1 MRMKRGILVASFLV
15 LMLMTAPAGAFSADN
30 LLIAVDEDGS
40 ADVTFN
46 YTLSWIER
54 IAVFLKIAE
63 PEQELKSALEMATGS
78 PVTVTSVEGDSA
90 RFSVLNFA
98 RIESTDNET
107 IYSTPGLDFTGAQEV
122 LDRYWFAALVEADF
136 SPDLTVVRFPDG
148 HEETFANQS
157 AIPAL
162 SYTITIQ

>member
-1 MRMKRGILVASFLV
+1 MKRGILVASL
-15 LMLMTAPAGAFSADN
+15 LILSLAIAPAGAFSADN
-30 LLIAVDEDGS
+30 LQITVETDGS

-54 IAVFLKIAE
+54 IAVFFRIAE
-63 PEQELKSALEMATGS
+63 PEQELRSALETATGS
-78 PVTVTSVEGDSA
+78 PVTVASTRSDSA
-90 RFSVLNFA
+90 TFSIQSFA
-98 RIESTDNET
+98 KVRSTDAGNT
-107 IYSTPGLDFTGAQEV
+107 YSTPGLDFTEAQEV
-122 LDRYWFAALVEADF
+122 LDSYWFAALVKADF

-162 SYTITIQ
+162 SHTVP